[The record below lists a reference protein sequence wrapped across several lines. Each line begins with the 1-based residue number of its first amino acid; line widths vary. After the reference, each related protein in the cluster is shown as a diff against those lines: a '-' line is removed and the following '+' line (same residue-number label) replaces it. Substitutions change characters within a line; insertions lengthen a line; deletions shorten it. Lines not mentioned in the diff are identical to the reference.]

1 MSGCPDMFSCRSAF
15 AVASNRMLISAD
27 FCQLEL
33 RVLAHLSEDQSLID
47 IFTTVRDVFISIAAK
62 WNKISETKVTEKMRN
77 NAKQICYG
85 IIYGMGIKSLA
96 AAMNCDENDAET
108 LYESFHHAYPGIR

>member
-1 MSGCPDMFSCRSAF
+1 
-15 AVASNRMLISAD
+15 MLISAD

-47 IFTTVRDVFISIAAK
+47 IFSTVRDVFISIAAQ
-62 WNKISETKVTEKMRN
+62 WNKMPESEITEKMRN

-85 IIYGMGIKSLA
+85 IIYGMGLKSLA
-96 AAMNCDENDAET
+96 AAIKCEENDAEI
-108 LYESFHHAYPGIR
+108 LYESFHKAFPGIRYSLN

>member
-1 MSGCPDMFSCRSAF
+1 
-15 AVASNRMLISAD
+15 MLISAD

-33 RVLAHLSEDQSLID
+33 RVLAHLSEDQSLIG
-47 IFTTVRDVFISIAAK
+47 IFSTVRDVFISIAAK
-62 WNKISETKVTEKMRN
+62 WNKISETKVTDKMRN

-96 AAMNCDENDAET
+96 VAMNCDENDAET
-108 LYESFHHAYPGIR
+108 LYESFHHTYPGIRYLCCSIKCNL